1 LHANFGARESEV
13 RAFTLFE
20 LLIATVIVAI
30 LAGLLIAGF
39 SALRNRAQ
47 RVQCIANLKSLHVG
61 TDLYIQQ
68 NGSWPQ
74 IATVANKDKK
84 SEEIAALWISALEPF
99 SVPRK
104 TWICPGIQQ
113 FLGNPDYTQPE
124 NTRIDYGMTAFDD
137 KPTTPHEWPRQP
149 WFIERGD
156 VHGNGNLIIF
166 ADGSV
171 SDLKTVVQNAGSG
184 P

>member
-1 LHANFGARESEV
+1 M
-13 RAFTLFE
+13 
-20 LLIATVIVAI
+20 IAIAIVAI
-30 LAGLLIAGF
+30 LAGLLMAVF
-39 SALRNRAQ
+39 SRLRQRAQ
-47 RVQCIANLKSLHVG
+47 RVQCLANLKSLYVG
-61 TDLYIQQ
+61 TELYIQQ
-68 NGSWPQ
+68 HDSWPQ
-74 IATVANKDKK
+74 IATLANKDKS
-84 SEEIAALWISALEPF
+84 SEEIAALWITALEPF

-104 TWICPGIQQ
+104 TWICPSIQA

-124 NTRIDYGMTAFDD
+124 NARIDYGMTAFDD
-137 KPTTPHEWPRQP
+137 KPTSPHQWPRQP

-171 SDLKTVVQNAGSG
+171 SDLKTEVGTG